1 MELEDVSSHPLPSLP
16 PRGPDSHKGDF
27 GRLGIVGGSFGMS
40 GAPALAGIAALR
52 SGAGLVTLAVP
63 RAIVPTVA
71 GFEPA
76 YMTLPL
82 PEDDQGRIAPAAAEV
97 VLERLGSAAALAI
110 GPGLGR
116 SPELTKFVLE
126 LERRFEGPLVLDAD
140 ALFALSQAGWN
151 RVSRPNRILTPHA
164 AEFARLLGCEPAS
177 IAASRLPLAAEFAAR
192 TECILLLKGRS
203 TIVTDGRRYSLNA
216 TGNPGMATGGSG
228 DVLTGVLTSLAGQGF
243 SCASSTAE
251 AAASSA
257 SRNEACEGRSSDGG
271 GEGTQAEENR
281 SRKRPP
287 FLSAFDA
294 ARLAAY
300 VHGLAGDLA
309 AAELGQV
316 GMIASDLPKF
326 LPAAFR
332 QLGG

>member
-40 GAPALAGIAALR
+40 GAPALAGTAALR

-63 RAIVPTVA
+63 RAIVSTVSS
-71 GFEPA
+71 FEPA

-82 PEDDQGRIAPAAAEV
+82 PEDDHGRIAPAAAET
-97 VLERLGSAAALAI
+97 VLERLGNATALAV

-116 SPELTKFVLE
+116 SPELTQFVLE
-126 LERRFEGPLVLDAD
+126 LELRFDGPLVLDAD
-140 ALFALSQAGWN
+140 ALFALSQAGWS
-151 RVSRPNRILTPHA
+151 RASRPNRVLTPHA
-164 AEFARLLGCEPAS
+164 AEFARLLACEPAAV
-177 IAASRLPLAAEFAAR
+177 AANRLPLAADFARR
-192 TECILLLKGRS
+192 TGCILLLKGRA
-203 TIVTDGRRYSLNA
+203 TIVTDGLRYSLNA

-243 SCASSTAE
+243 SFASSTGE
-251 AAASSA
+251 DAASA
-257 SRNEACEGRSSDGG
+257 ATGKAAFEGG
-271 GEGTQAEENR
+271 GTDGSDAGRNGNAKGAAR
-281 SRKRPP
+281 RAP
-287 FLSAFDA
+287 FLSTFDA
-294 ARLAAY
+294 ARLAAH

-316 GMIASDLPKF
+316 GLIASDLPKF